1 MIRSIDVPVAVG
13 ELIDKITI
21 LQIKAER
28 IRDAAKVANVRLEL
42 DLLLDRRNAALGEDT
57 KIEVLAARLKAI
69 NEKLWDLEDDIR
81 DCERREAFGAAFVAL
96 ARRIYATNDERAA
109 IKREI
114 NLASGSAIVEE
125 KSYTSYGNEASGS

>member
-1 MIRSIDVPVAVG
+1 MIRSIEVPVAVG

-28 IRDAAKVANVRLEL
+28 IRDAAKLGNVRVEL
-42 DLLLDRRNAALGEDT
+42 QFLLDRRDAALETDPEMNALT
-57 KIEVLAARLKAI
+57 ARLKKV
-69 NEKLWDLEDDIR
+69 NENLWDLEDEIR
-81 DCERREAFGAAFVAL
+81 DCERRQDFGPPFVAL

-114 NLASGSAIVEE
+114 NLASGSQLIEE
-125 KSYTSYGNEASGS
+125 KSYTNYGSGGS